1 MQLIWSG
8 TCMSSQ
14 LDPGILLLE
23 GHDKR
28 RPVDHVLNL
37 LPRLVLQKQTCGH
50 PSVHPFIHP
59 SIDAVTFNEEN
70 CSFEYNNLF
79 FVSI

>member
-1 MQLIWSG
+1 MQLIQSH

-50 PSVHPFIHP
+50 PSIHHP
-59 SIDAVTFNEEN
+59 SMLSLLMRSPADLVG
-70 CSFEYNNLF
+70 
-79 FVSI
+79 

>member
-1 MQLIWSG
+1 MQLIQSH

-37 LPRLVLQKQTCGH
+37 LPRLVLQKQTW
-50 PSVHPFIHP
+50 SSIHP
-59 SIDAVTFNEEN
+59 SIHRWTFNEEP
-70 CSFEYNNLF
+70 CRSGWLIYII
-79 FVSI
+79 VYIIIRV